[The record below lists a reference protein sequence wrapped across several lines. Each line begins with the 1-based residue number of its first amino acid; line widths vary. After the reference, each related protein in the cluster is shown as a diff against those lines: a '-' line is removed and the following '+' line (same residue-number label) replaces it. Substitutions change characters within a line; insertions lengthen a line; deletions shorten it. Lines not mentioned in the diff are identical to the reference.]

1 MAGTGA
7 GDDLDAVERALERLL
22 RLNASRKVH
31 SRRAAAAGV
40 VISQPGFVLLR
51 RLQEDGPLSLGELA
65 RLTDMDPAA
74 TGRQVRQLE
83 RDGLVA
89 KSTSE
94 GDGRVTVVRVTAR
107 GAEVRRRLAVVGGR
121 HMEDVLAGWSPTDRG
136 RLATLLTRLVDDF
149 RSVHYRAE
157 VEEEQAG

>member
-1 MAGTGA
+1 MDVDRGE
-7 GDDLDAVERALERLL
+7 DLDAVERALEQLL

-40 VISQPGFVLLR
+40 VISQPGYVLLR

-89 KSTSE
+89 KGTSA
-94 GDGRVTVVRVTAR
+94 GDGRVTVVRVTPR
-107 GAEVRRRLAVVGGR
+107 GAEVRRRLSVVGGR
-121 HMEDVLAGWSPTDRG
+121 HMEDVLAGWSATDRS
-136 RLATLLTRLVDDF
+136 RLATLLSRLVGDL
-149 RSVHYRAE
+149 RSVHYRSE
-157 VEEEQAG
+157 VEEEEAG